1 MLDLS
6 VISGRIVDE
15 RGRPVRRA
23 VVGVRSREDM
33 SVARTNEHGRFALS
47 IVATE
52 PVRVLARKRGH
63 VLAIDP
69 KVQPGA
75 SDVCM
80 KLERG
85 AELSGRIIGAPGWRL
100 DVRRWDG
107 HERVAATG
115 ASVLRR
121 PDGRFSVTRLR
132 SGVYEIR
139 VTAPDRETDNIVVD
153 VEAGDVIDEITLR
166 I

>member
-15 RGRPVRRA
+15 RGFPVRRA
-23 VVGVRSREDM
+23 VVGARSRDDM

-63 VLAIDP
+63 VMAIDP
-69 KVQPGA
+69 KVAPGA
-75 SDVCM
+75 DDVCLR
-80 KLERG
+80 LERG
-85 AELSGRIIGAPGWRL
+85 AELSGRIIGERGWRL
-100 DVRRWDG
+100 DVRRWEG

-121 PDGRFSVTRLR
+121 PNGRFSVTRLI

-139 VTAPDRETDNIVVD
+139 VSVAGHPVDNVVVD
-153 VEAGDVIDEITLR
+153 VDPGEVIDDLTLSV
-166 I
+166 